1 MTSTTCAY
9 SSRRN
14 DARDLVVV
22 DGVFGGVKVLLA
34 LALLLASIPARAGS
48 GLDLAIL
55 VDRSRSMSARPRIEP
70 AMVNLSARLLAR
82 NGAVY
87 DVSHRLAVISFA
99 SAATVDMPWTFVRDE
114 TMRVVHRNRGGTTD
128 VLAGLRRVKSLFD
141 TLPRDAERRR
151 AVLIITDGVPYV
163 RDADARHSIEEL
175 DRYAGAD
182 LLQAGISVDVLAI
195 APGAMAWKPAVL
207 HATTAEVPDIL
218 ATLHAVVTRLA
229 GTQSVESAPSKSR
242 PGVDHIVVPPY
253 LDLVVFDAFRT
264 SPSATIEIFPPH
276 SNRAIS
282 DGADGVEAVQFG
294 DVLQTLAVSR
304 PAPGEWIIR
313 KSHPDAHVR
322 IRSQQFFP
330 RGVLLEPN
338 RTTAARED
346 MHIVY
351 QVLGDDARP
360 LGELPDYPLSL
371 DVTLAGPDGRKH
383 AMALERDASSG
394 PAAFR
399 TSEDARCTKPGH
411 YWTDVR
417 VHTADAAGNRI
428 EVFRDRWS
436 GFTVTAGYARAEAN
450 AAATAPPAPHT
461 SRWLTATFVVACAIA
476 VAISRW
482 RKT

>member
-1 MTSTTCAY
+1 M
-9 SSRRN
+9 
-14 DARDLVVV
+14 
-22 DGVFGGVKVLLA
+22 
-34 LALLLASIPARAGS
+34 
-48 GLDLAIL
+48 
-55 VDRSRSMSARPRIEP
+55 
-70 AMVNLSARLLAR
+70 
-82 NGAVY
+82 
-87 DVSHRLAVISFA
+87 
-99 SAATVDMPWTFVRDE
+99 
-114 TMRVVHRNRGGTTD
+114 
-128 VLAGLRRVKSLFD
+128 
-141 TLPRDAERRR
+141 
-151 AVLIITDGVPYV
+151 
-163 RDADARHSIEEL
+163 
-175 DRYAGAD
+175 
-182 LLQAGISVDVLAI
+182 
-195 APGAMAWKPAVL
+195 
-207 HATTAEVPDIL
+207 
-218 ATLHAVVTRLA
+218 
-229 GTQSVESAPSKSR
+229 
-242 PGVDHIVVPPY
+242 
-253 LDLVVFDAFRT
+253 
-264 SPSATIEIFPPH
+264 
-276 SNRAIS
+276 
-282 DGADGVEAVQFG
+282 QFG